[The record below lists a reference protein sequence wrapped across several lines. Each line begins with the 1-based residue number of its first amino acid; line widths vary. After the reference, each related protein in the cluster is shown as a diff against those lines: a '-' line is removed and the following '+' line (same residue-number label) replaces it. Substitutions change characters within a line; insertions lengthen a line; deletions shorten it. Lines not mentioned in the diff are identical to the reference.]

1 MTWLVLA
8 SEVAKAEAAMP
19 PAALAYTLFTE
30 PVEAEP
36 AGIFETVDA
45 EADPEAAEVIEV
57 EALGIMTKV
66 KVPVIW
72 HSLSQ
77 MS

>member
-1 MTWLVLA
+1 M
-8 SEVAKAEAAMP
+8 
-19 PAALAYTLFTE
+19 FTE

-36 AGIFETVDA
+36 DDCCIFETVDGPEPEQPPEA
-45 EADPEAAEVIEV
+45 EVDPEVAELIEV

-72 HSLSQ
+72 HNLSQ